1 MDKVKILLSR
11 NKLMELM
18 ALFSSFQKLLF
29 FHSYFYIYTLLW
41 SLSFS

>member
-18 ALFSSFQKLLF
+18 VLFSSFQKLLF
-29 FHSYFYIYTLLW
+29 FHSYLYIYTLLW
-41 SLSFS
+41 HLSFS

>member
-18 ALFSSFQKLLF
+18 VLFSSFQKLLF
-29 FHSYFYIYTLLW
+29 FHSYLYIYTLLW
-41 SLSFS
+41 PLSFS